1 VSGQDGKSAY
11 QSAVEA
17 GYSGTETAFTTA
29 LADVPTF
36 QEQIDGKAAASHTH
50 SASDV
55 VSGTFSTDRLP
66 TVPVTKG
73 GTGATTAAGARTNLG
88 AAAASHTHDASAIA
102 SGTLPIE
109 RGGTGATTAAEAVS
123 NLGCASKYIADD
135 TAALLGLDPDD
146 DPVVDDALTVLAK
159 KSTFDTYMLFNRGQ
173 F

>member
-36 QEQIDGKAAASHTH
+36 QEQIDGKAEASHTH
-50 SASDV
+50 S
-55 VSGTFSTDRLP
+55 
-66 TVPVTKG
+66 
-73 GTGATTAAGARTNLG
+73 
-88 AAAASHTHDASAIA
+88 ASAIA

-123 NLGCASKYIADD
+123 NLGCASKYISDD
-135 TAALLGLDPDD
+135 TATLLGLDPDD